1 MSLTLVVHYI
11 EKTIIVAL
19 PIFISLCTCRY
30 IYLHRVDKLLD
41 LSWKK
46 EIALQILILYLLC
59 LYQITAI
66 RFGLTFSVE
75 KMVSRSARINFIPMT
90 LPWKWL
96 IYGYWSLFISNVIG
110 NCLWFIPLGV
120 LLPALYTR
128 QRKLWRV
135 MLIGALVSISIEGLQ
150 YLLCTGV
157 TDIDDVILNTLGSIM
172 GYLLWRIIRWIQSH
186 FKKPYK

>member
-1 MSLTLVVHYI
+1 MSLTLVMQYI

-19 PIFISLCTCRY
+19 PIFIGWCTLRY
-30 IYLHRVDKLLD
+30 IYLYRRDKLVD
-41 LSWKK
+41 LSWRR
-46 EIALQILILYLLC
+46 EAVLQILILYLIC

-66 RFGLTFSVE
+66 RFGLTLSVE
-75 KMVSRSARINFIPMT
+75 RMASRSARINLIPMT

-96 IYGYWSLFISNVIG
+96 IYGYWWLFISNVIG
-110 NCLWFIPLGV
+110 NCLWFMPLGI
-120 LLPALYTR
+120 LLPTLYAR

-135 MLIGALVSISIEGLQ
+135 MLTGALVSISIEGLQ

-172 GYLLWRIIRWIQSH
+172 GYLVWRLMR
-186 FKKPYK
+186 FLEKYLK